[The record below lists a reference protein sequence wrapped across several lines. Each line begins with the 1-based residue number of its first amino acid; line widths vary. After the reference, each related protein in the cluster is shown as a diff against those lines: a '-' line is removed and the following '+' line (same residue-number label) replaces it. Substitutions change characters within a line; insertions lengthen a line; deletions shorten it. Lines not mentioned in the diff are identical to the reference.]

1 MNWLK
6 IFGIL
11 LLGVLCVVVAQA
23 TPTGPSNINAI
34 SSSRYPVT
42 SASNLSAVAGNVT
55 EVNFIS
61 DAITPTWQGYFGNVS
76 GTILLGNSNNQTLYD
91 WNLASPSGEIYA
103 TRTSATPAWNDVRC
117 ADQTEVN
124 SEDTTL
130 GVDQSIDPDSVN
142 KTFLNTT
149 SFNSFYVGSVNINT
163 SLNCRAVQLYNGTGA
178 SSSSF
183 QEVVLSD
190 GSNLVYTSL
199 LANDANGFDNKTH
212 DFEMIVGENGH
223 LGDTTS
229 TPYYFYLELQ

>member
-1 MNWLK
+1 MDGYKL
-6 IFGIL
+6 FVIL
-11 LLGVLCVVVAQA
+11 FVGLLSLFFVVAV
-23 TPTGPSNINAI
+23 PTGPTTVNNIG
-34 SSSRYPVT
+34 SSRYST
-42 SASNLSAVAGNVT
+42 STAGNVSAIAGNVT
-55 EVNFIS
+55 EINFAANS
-61 DAITPTWQGYFGNVS
+61 ITQTWQGYYGNIT
-76 GTILLGNSNNQTLYD
+76 GTIVLGNSNNQTLYN
-91 WNLASPSGEIYA
+91 WNLASPSGQVYA
-103 TRTSATPAWNDVRC
+103 TRTSATPTWTSVRC
-117 ADQTEVN
+117 ANQTEVN

-130 GVDQSIDPDSVN
+130 GVNQSIDPDSVN